1 MRITRSLEQTG
12 LTRPQTVSRRTKPS
26 GEQKPCGHS
35 VHVGTCAMCQR
46 AQLARWRAQLA
57 EAA

>member
-1 MRITRSLEQTG
+1 MRITQSLGQTR

-26 GEQKPCGHS
+26 GEHKLCGHP